1 MCDLI
6 FKILLLGDSCV
17 GKTAML
23 LRYFDDYYKP
33 NTHYYTM
40 GIDFRFKLIDV
51 KEKIIRLEVWD
62 TEGGERCRTI
72 LKHYYE
78 IADGIILIYDVTDLN
93 TFKDIRKWMNDI
105 KEKTSPNTPIILV
118 GNKFDSENRAVSEK
132 EGKKLAEELSISFFE
147 TSVKYNANIDE
158 VFNFMVNAILNAH
171 KGKTIEDIEKEK
183 NKEVKPKKAK
193 CQIF

>member
-17 GKTAML
+17 GKTAMS
-23 LRYFDDYYKP
+23 LRYFDDYTP
-33 NTHYYTM
+33 NTLHYCTM
-40 GIDFRFKLIDV
+40 GLDFRFKLIDV

-62 TEGGERCRTI
+62 TEGGDRGRTM
-72 LKHYYE
+72 LKHYYK
-78 IADGIILIYDVTDLN
+78 IADGIILIYDITDLN

-105 KEKTSPNTPIILV
+105 KEETSPNTPIILV

-132 EGKKLAEELSISFFE
+132 EGKKLAAELSISFFE
-147 TSVKYNANIDE
+147 TSVIYNANIDE

>member
-1 MCDLI
+1 MM
-6 FKILLLGDSCV
+6 K
-17 GKTAML
+17 
-23 LRYFDDYYKP
+23 YYYK
-33 NTHYYTM
+33 
-40 GIDFRFKLIDV
+40 
-51 KEKIIRLEVWD
+51 
-62 TEGGERCRTI
+62 
-72 LKHYYE
+72 
-78 IADGIILIYDVTDLN
+78 IADGIILIYDITDLN

-105 KEKTSPNTPIILV
+105 KEETSPNTPIILV

-171 KGKTIEDIEKEK
+171 KGKTIEDIKKEK
-183 NKEVKPKKAK
+183 NKKKAK

>member
-23 LRYFDDYYKP
+23 LRYFDDYKP
-33 NTHYYTM
+33 NTSCTM
-40 GIDFRFKLIDV
+40 GINSSSKLIDV

-62 TEGGERCRTI
+62 TEGGDRCRTI
-72 LKHYYE
+72 LKHYYK

-93 TFKDIRKWMNDI
+93 TFKDIRKYMNVI

-132 EGKKLAEELSISFFE
+132 EGKKLAAELNISFFE

-171 KGKTIEDIEKEK
+171 KGKTIKDIEKEK